1 MAFFSRTKL
10 VVVASLLS
18 SIGSAATAA
27 TTLDFDTLRN
37 KDTTSYTYVKGAYK
51 EDGYTLNASNCQGTA
66 KDGCFAAVQ
75 PFKSMDTTGASL
87 FTQFVSPTVTL
98 TRDNGSAFLFKSI
111 DFSEYFDNGA
121 YQPFSTNVNFAFAF
135 LDGTVGTAVRT
146 FSTDGK
152 YLPTTFNF
160 DLAPLRS
167 LSWTPVTGS
176 GVQFDNIVLEDVAA
190 VPEPATWAMM
200 IFGFGL
206 IGFAM
211 RRQVKASETNF
222 TNKMRAIAAA

>member
-1 MAFFSRTKL
+1 MTFFARAKL
-10 VVVASLLS
+10 VLVASLLS
-18 SIGSAATAA
+18 SMGSAATAA
-27 TTLDFDTLRN
+27 TTLDFDMLRN

-51 EDGYTLNASNCQGTA
+51 EDGFILNASNCQGAA

-75 PFKSMDTTGASL
+75 PFKSMDKAGASL

-98 TRDNGSAFLFKSI
+98 TRDNGSAFLFRSI

-135 LDGTVGTAVRT
+135 LDGTVGTAART

-152 YLPTTFNF
+152 YLPTTFTF
-160 DLAPLRS
+160 DLGPLKS
-167 LSWTPVTGS
+167 VSWTPVTGS

-200 IFGFGL
+200 ILGMGAV
-206 IGFAM
+206 GFAM
-211 RRQVKASETNF
+211 RRRQKVNTHVQFA
-222 TNKMRAIAAA
+222 